1 MLRADFLGPL
11 MVEAVFGVALRSL
24 WSEARD
30 SKGLAFL
37 IVDVTLVKSS
47 SFLKLVS
54 YFFSVEGTPSELR

>member
-1 MLRADFLGPL
+1 